1 MIFCDSTELSNFVL
15 RLRRLLTYA
24 VRRRCVY
31 VLPFVARIRRAVARI
46 AVSAIRA
53 FGFGACALWATYAA
67 AGALLAGWANTRAI
81 FDRSH
86 EDEGNGWNHSTV

>member
-1 MIFCDSTELSNFVL
+1 MCSHSLRAYAALSPASPY
-15 RLRRLLTYA
+15 RRYGL
-24 VRRRCVY
+24 
-31 VLPFVARIRRAVARI
+31 
-46 AVSAIRA
+46 

-67 AGALLAGWANTRAI
+67 AGALLAERANTRAI